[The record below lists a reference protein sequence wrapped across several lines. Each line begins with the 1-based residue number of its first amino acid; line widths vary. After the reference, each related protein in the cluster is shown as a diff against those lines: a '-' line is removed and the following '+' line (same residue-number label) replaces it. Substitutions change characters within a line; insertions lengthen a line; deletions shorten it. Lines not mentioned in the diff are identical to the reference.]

1 MSLSVLA
8 VGSCSFRLTARSRRA
23 RWTLP
28 FAPSESNL
36 DTPLMIWLM
45 MPVEPTSGSCPR
57 RCRDR
62 RPAQVLET
70 KPEHQ
75 LPHTR
80 IDCRTSDYP
89 EGRRAEVGIGIRKL
103 RMIESIVE
111 LEPADEAASFPWPIE
126 ED

>member
-1 MSLSVLA
+1 MFVSAHRPKQTRAMDPA
-8 VGSCSFRLTARSRRA
+8 VRSFG
-23 RWTLP
+23 
-28 FAPSESNL
+28 ESNL

-45 MPVEPTSGSCPR
+45 VPVEPTSGPR
-57 RCRDR
+57 RR
-62 RPAQVLET
+62 RCWERRRAQVLEI

-80 IDCRTSDYP
+80 INCRTSDYP

-111 LEPADEAASFPWPIE
+111 LEPADEAASFP
-126 ED
+126 